1 MMRWMWW
8 LARTGALCAI
18 LAPACQWS
26 EWSANTSSGLT
37 SMIRVQGGQA
47 KRGSIAD
54 PPEASAATATLF
66 PKNATIFAG
75 VSNKSI
81 NGIIGPDANTVA
93 LGIAGDVAYWEVPA
107 LNPESSSPGSYNFT
121 AGLSVSPEVSRSP
134 LVVSDTDGN
143 PTIPLSIRAVDNS
156 GNFGPA
162 SIQMLYLYSPP
173 FTGSLAVTLEWD
185 SATDLDLHVV
195 APATN
200 DAGFVEVWTKR
211 RSADVEQTD
220 AGTVTDGT
228 LDFDSNADCTIDNR
242 DRENVFWNGA
252 APSGHYVVR
261 VAASSLCGLTSA
273 AWHAYAEAGG
283 AIVGEASG
291 VLTDA
296 ATRSSA
302 GEGSGVTA
310 FEFDYP

>member
-1 MMRWMWW
+1 MMRQVWW
-8 LARTGALCAI
+8 LAQAAAFCAI

-26 EWSANTSSGLT
+26 GWSADTSSGLT

-54 PPEASAATATLF
+54 PPETSAATATLF

-81 NGIIGPDANTVA
+81 KGIIGPDANTVA
-93 LGIAGDVAYWEVPA
+93 LGIAGDVGYWEVPA

-121 AGLSVSPEVSRSP
+121 AGLSISPEVSRSR

-143 PTIPLSIRAVDNS
+143 PTLPLSIRAIDNS

-162 SIQMLYLYSPP
+162 TIQTLYLYAPP

-185 SATDLDLHVV
+185 SATDLDLHVL
-195 APATN
+195 APATG
-200 DAGFVEVWTKR
+200 DAGPVEVWTKH

-220 AGTVTDGT
+220 AGALADGT
-228 LDFDSNADCTIDNR
+228 LDFDSNADCQIDGR

-252 APSGHYVVR
+252 APTGHYVVR
-261 VAASSLCGLTSA
+261 VAAASLCGLTSA
-273 AWHAYAEAGG
+273 AWHAYAEAAGV
-283 AIVGEASG
+283 IVGEASG
-291 VLTDA
+291 VLTEA

-310 FEFDYP
+310 FEFYYP